1 MEGPNTGRS
10 ISFRLPPQWYND
22 NFLGFAIYAVARKL
36 GRNLI
41 LARARVVSNDN
52 REGLCSFAQIFRI
65 FTKEKIDLKHVFLVS
80 LRFDEA
86 WWPIFDEFHPNNCCL
101 IEFLTWRSGLP
112 PFRDEPWIDRGGV
125 RLIYKKDVMVEDQ
138 MTVSPSNYHAQMIR
152 PNTNSNESPLP
163 LEASES
169 GPSDTT
175 ATTEIKPPTPR
186 PTTHPGAVYTA
197 GQGSTLPH
205 NNSPESR
212 KHFASESDSC
222 DEAAE
227 AIEDTENQS
236 WQHDEATTEK
246 DPLRIR
252 IKKRS
257 AFAPRETVTLLYAMA
272 WFLSSIRLEQYREA
286 RARRKKILNIKRYG
300 RPTSATRLR
309 NPRSQ
314 RCWKLILI
322 HKVMTIDQDMNK

>member
-1 MEGPNTGRS
+1 MERPNTGRS

-22 NFLGFAIYAVARKL
+22 NFLGFAIYAVARNF
-36 GRNLI
+36 GQNLI
-41 LARARVVSNDN
+41 LVRARVVSNDN
-52 REGLCSFAQIFRI
+52 REGLCSFAHIFRI
-65 FTKEKIDLKHVFLVS
+65 FTKEKIDLKHVFLVF

-138 MTVSPSNYHAQMIR
+138 MTVSPSNYHTQIRIR
-152 PNTNSNESPLP
+152 PNANSNENPLP

-222 DEAAE
+222 DEAAV
-227 AIEDTENQS
+227 ENSKGEPARSILKRALDYLPSQ
-236 WQHDEATTEK
+236 
-246 DPLRIR
+246 LRL
-252 IKKRS
+252 KR
-257 AFAPRETVTLLYAMA
+257 
-272 WFLSSIRLEQYREA
+272 
-286 RARRKKILNIKRYG
+286 RR
-300 RPTSATRLR
+300 
-309 NPRSQ
+309 Q
-314 RCWKLILI
+314 
-322 HKVMTIDQDMNK
+322 